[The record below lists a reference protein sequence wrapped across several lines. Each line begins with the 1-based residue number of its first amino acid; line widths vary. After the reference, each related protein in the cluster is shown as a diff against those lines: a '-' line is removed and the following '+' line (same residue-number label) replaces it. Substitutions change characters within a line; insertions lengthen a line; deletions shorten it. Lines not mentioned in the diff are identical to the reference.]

1 MDKKRERQ
9 FRELGLTIAYYRKL
23 KGMTQLQLAEAA
35 DVSRTHMS
43 NIEAPN
49 GKTSVSL
56 EKLFDIADALDVPV
70 KDLFDLRK
78 QAMASPKRGRI
89 PKTLIGILPLFL
101 QINYTAISSAAIVS

>member
-1 MDKKRERQ
+1 MYIHILSLFSFFLKTHTLNRIGMGGYAMDKKRERQ

-70 KDLFDLRK
+70 KDLFDFRK
-78 QAMASPKRGRI
+78 
-89 PKTLIGILPLFL
+89 
-101 QINYTAISSAAIVS
+101 

>member
-43 NIEAPN
+43 NIEAPT

-70 KDLFDLRK
+70 KDLFDFRK
-78 QAMASPKRGRI
+78 
-89 PKTLIGILPLFL
+89 
-101 QINYTAISSAAIVS
+101 